1 MGDNNARCHN
11 TQRVTV
17 VEGEGSVSVIN
28 WEPRAIILQVDSTSG
43 VLVNVK
49 QFNYPTGSHILMM
62 IGPLWIYSLQSLKDS
77 EASTC
82 SLASIV
88 YH

>member
-43 VLVNVK
+43 VLVNV
-49 QFNYPTGSHILMM
+49 NSLI
-62 IGPLWIYSLQSLKDS
+62 IGFRISGQEIQLRRIARRQSS
-77 EASTC
+77 PR
-82 SLASIV
+82 
-88 YH
+88 